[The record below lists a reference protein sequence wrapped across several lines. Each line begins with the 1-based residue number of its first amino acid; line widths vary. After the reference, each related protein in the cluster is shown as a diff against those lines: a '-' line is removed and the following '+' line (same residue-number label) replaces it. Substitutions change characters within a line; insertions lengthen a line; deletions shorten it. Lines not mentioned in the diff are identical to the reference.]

1 MDELSSILI
10 VDDERQN
17 IKVLTKL
24 LRNDYKIMAS
34 KTGEQALNVVFGPNP
49 PDLIL
54 MDIMM
59 PEIDGYEVCRRL
71 KADSRSMH
79 IPLIFITA
87 LDASD
92 DEAKGFELG
101 AVDYITKPFKPI
113 IVKARV
119 RTHIQLKLK
128 TDFIERMASLD
139 GLTNIFNRRNF
150 DVTLEKELRRATRN
164 NSLLSLILMDIDFF
178 KKYNDHYGHAEGD
191 TCLRRVAKELA
202 GCIKRTGDFVA
213 RYGGEEFV
221 IILPGTDLAGAIG
234 MAEKIRLAVIGLNIE
249 HSVSDVAGHVS
260 ISIGVTT
267 VLGDQTVLPVDV
279 IKKADAALYKAK
291 ASGRNCVISG

>member
-234 MAEKIRLAVIGLNIE
+234 MAEKVRLAVIGLNIE
-249 HSVSDVAGHVS
+249 HSASDVAGHVS